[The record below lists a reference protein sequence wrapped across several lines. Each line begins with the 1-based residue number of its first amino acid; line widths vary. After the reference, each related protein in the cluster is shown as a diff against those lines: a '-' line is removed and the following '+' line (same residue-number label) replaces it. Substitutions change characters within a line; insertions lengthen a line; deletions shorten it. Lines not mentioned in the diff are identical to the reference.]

1 MRMSFKSLFSL
12 ALVLFVAGQVLAQLP
27 EVPRTESSEPFF
39 EKPIDD
45 IVEKRIIQE
54 RRVLPYE
61 PLREAD
67 ILWEKRVWRVIDVRE
82 KMNAPFSYPGEYFV
96 KIILDAAMN
105 GEITAYDVPS
115 DPGVSEFSYPL
126 EPNEVAS
133 LAATVDTVISYDP
146 ETYEEEIKVVRN
158 EINPEDIKKF
168 RIKEVWYFDR
178 KYSTLKV
185 RILGIAP
192 IIDKYDENDNFLFDR
207 PMFWIYYPECRELFS
222 RHRVFNAANDAA
234 LVSWEDLFAMRFFS
248 SYIFKESNVYD
259 RRLQDYVS
267 GVDLLLEGE
276 KIKAE
281 IFNFEHD
288 LWEY

>member
-1 MRMSFKSLFSL
+1 MRMSFKSLLSL
-12 ALVLFVAGQVLAQLP
+12 VALVFFAGQMMAQLP

-45 IVEKRIIQE
+45 IVEKKIINE

-61 PLREAD
+61 PIREAD
-67 ILWEKRVWRVIDVRE
+67 ILWEKRIWRVIDVRE
-82 KMNAPFSYPGEYFV
+82 KINAPFNYPGEYFV

-133 LAATVDTVISYDP
+133 LAASVDTVISYDP
-146 ETYEEEIKVVRN
+146 DTYEEEITIART

-178 KYSTLKV
+178 KYSVLKV

-207 PMFWIYYPECRELFS
+207 PMFWVYYPECRELLS
-222 RHRVFNAANDAA
+222 RHRVFSEFNDAA
-234 LVSWEDLFAMRFFS
+234 LVSWEDLFQMRKFS
-248 SYIFKESNVYD
+248 SYIFKESNVFD
-259 RRLQDYVS
+259 RRIQDYAT
-267 GVDLLLEGE
+267 GIDLLLEGE
-276 KIKAE
+276 KIKAD
-281 IFNFEHD
+281 IFNKEHD
-288 LWEY
+288 MWTY